1 MPASRRPSGQIKAMA
16 QKNVGIQ
23 RCAMDQEQKLYAK
36 VSNDWY
42 NRRVRLL
49 YKGKKSLVFGENTG
63 FKRGRKKVKDIIQ
76 ENLDII
82 CKLRKKDISI
92 IGYSALEGL
101 RTAYS
106 EVIEADIY
114 TGDLDLELFM
124 FDVLN
129 AIGCSDRKSLE
140 LVIGKRKAAKVWQA
154 ITE

>member
-1 MPASRRPSGQIKAMA
+1 M
-16 QKNVGIQ
+16 
-23 RCAMDQEQKLYAK
+23 
-36 VSNDWY
+36 
-42 NRRVRLL
+42 
-49 YKGKKSLVFGENTG
+49 
-63 FKRGRKKVKDIIQ
+63 
-76 ENLDII
+76 DII